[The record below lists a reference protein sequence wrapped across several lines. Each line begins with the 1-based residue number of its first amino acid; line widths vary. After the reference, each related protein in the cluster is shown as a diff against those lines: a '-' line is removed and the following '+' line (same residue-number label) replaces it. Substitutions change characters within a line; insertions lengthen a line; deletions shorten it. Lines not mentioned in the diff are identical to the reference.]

1 MQYEHMNADTV
12 KKFGIGGDVVISLMK
27 SANIPSHAGYK
38 LYFDNYFSSLN
49 LFQHLAE
56 EGYCAAATIQENRI
70 KKCPLQSAK
79 QVAKQSRGSYDFQ
92 TSNDEDVL
100 VVRWKDNRVCTSIT
114 TYSTAEEKSV
124 ARWSREEKKKVM
136 VPQPKVFADYN
147 KGMGGVNKTDQL
159 IACYRT
165 RMRLRKWWWP
175 IFIYLFDSTVVNSY
189 LIMKKMNPQDES
201 ADIPKTFITSFFKN
215 IWETCMPSKDYAK
228 PSPRC

>member
-1 MQYEHMNADTV
+1 MNADTV
-12 KKFGIGGDVVISLMK
+12 KNFGIGGDAVISLMK

-79 QVAKQSRGSYDFQ
+79 QMAMQSRKSYDFQ

-100 VVRWKDNRVCTSIT
+100 VLRWKDNRVCTSIT

-147 KGMGGVNKTDQL
+147 KGMASPYPRLNSIEQL
-159 IACYRT
+159 WHNMEKCCLRAMEGRPNHFNQLT
-165 RMRLRKWWWP
+165 RAL
-175 IFIYLFDSTVVNSY
+175 L
-189 LIMKKMNPQDES
+189 
-201 ADIPKTFITSFFKN
+201 DIWAN
-215 IWETCMPSKDYAK
+215 IGQNHTRFQENDL
-228 PSPRC
+228 

>member
-1 MQYEHMNADTV
+1 MSNERRHCKKVWYWRGCSNFSYEIGKHSITRWIQIIFRQLFFFA
-12 KKFGIGGDVVISLMK
+12 KF
-27 SANIPSHAGYK
+27 IPT
-38 LYFDNYFSSLN
+38 FSRRRIR
-49 LFQHLAE
+49 
-56 EGYCAAATIQENRI
+56 AAATIQENRI

-114 TYSTAEEKSV
+114 TYSTAEEISV
-124 ARWSREEKKKVM
+124 ARWSREEKKKVI

-175 IFIYLFDSTVVNSY
+175 IFIYLFDST
-189 LIMKKMNPQDES
+189 LP
-201 ADIPKTFITSFFKN
+201 
-215 IWETCMPSKDYAK
+215 
-228 PSPRC
+228 